1 MSDPGPSDRGTTDN
15 PALQE
20 YLWTH
25 AFAELSVL
33 PVCLAARGLI
43 DFLLLGSL
51 LFVAAQRNRKK
62 VTQLGL
68 PERGA

>member
-1 MSDPGPSDRGTTDN
+1 MRGPGPSHRGTTDN
-15 PALQE
+15 RALQE
-20 YLWTH
+20 YLSTR
-25 AFAELSVL
+25 ASAELSVL

-51 LFVAAQRNRKK
+51 LLVATQRNRTK